1 MIVDNDGEMDSITD
15 AEPAALQNDT
25 KFPSLSSEEN
35 GYHMGTPPPIS
46 LDSDIQPCAVDTVD
60 IQDSG
65 PASLTTVSDTVSSS
79 VSSDYKV
86 ITESES
92 VEKCGSGTN
101 NLLRTDIL
109 CAESSTDDQMSSGTF
124 SQDEISPRYAEL
136 PESLSVEKRRTQSS
150 SDAPRMPE
158 TFSELRRRSSASQKQ
173 DRTLSVETR
182 STSIASDASEQEI
195 PPTTPRSD
203 PGDVASP
210 GSESQSKFDYDNTS
224 APEKSSTDLMTQSIY
239 VGSDDSEVSSESHL
253 STMQT
258 TQQTISS
265 SEDSNAKV
273 TTMVTEESVF
283 ESVIKLSEN
292 VTENILE
299 ETKTITKST
308 KMAVEESIV
317 LQESTD
323 SSEEKLLK
331 TEDSSAADN
340 KTQSIKLVST
350 ESSVMVTKTDTRT
363 YSDVL
368 KSDKYSDSKQTVT
381 TSSSASQRKSSLG
394 QQAAAEVLKTDSVL
408 QMVGSSSK
416 SSSETDKAKKL
427 SYSEV
432 VKSENNKSQDKKDSN
447 KDPIADWG
455 KPLGLPSPIRP
466 STPAKQPKKNED
478 ESVDSNKVYKFID
491 DLINVSISVLYLQK
505 NDAIEPVWMDL
516 AYVPHHGASNYT
528 TEEFFKRV
536 RARYY
541 VFSGVDPSREVFNAL
556 IEAKKTWENKDQGDK
571 MILNLNLVLT
581 TICFQK

>member
-1 MIVDNDGEMDSITD
+1 MSKDSREKSEAKEDETEEEE
-15 AEPAALQNDT
+15 EP
-25 KFPSLSSEEN
+25 
-35 GYHMGTPPPIS
+35 
-46 LDSDIQPCAVDTVD
+46 
-60 IQDSG
+60 
-65 PASLTTVSDTVSSS
+65 
-79 VSSDYKV
+79 SSDYK
-86 ITESES
+86 IPEASS
-92 VEKCGSGTN
+92 GMEKVVRQMALDSG
-101 NLLRTDIL
+101 
-109 CAESSTDDQMSSGTF
+109 TDDQASSGTF
-124 SQDEISPRYAEL
+124 SQDDMSPRFADL
-136 PESLSVEKRRTQSS
+136 PQQLAPSPQLARTTS
-150 SDAPRMPE
+150 APITANDSTTENIFRE
-158 TFSELRRRSSASQKQ
+158 VKSAKA
-173 DRTLSVETR
+173 DRTLSMETR
-182 STSIASDASEQEI
+182 TTSIASDASEQEI

-224 APEKSSTDLMTQSIY
+224 APEKSSNDLMTQSIY

-331 TEDSSAADN
+331 NEDSSAAEN

-368 KSDKYSDSKQTVT
+368 KSDSKQTVT

-447 KDPIADWG
+447 QDPIADWG

-478 ESVDSNKVYKFID
+478 ESVDTNKVH
-491 DLINVSISVLYLQK
+491 NV
-505 NDAIEPVWMDL
+505 
-516 AYVPHHGASNYT
+516 
-528 TEEFFKRV
+528 
-536 RARYY
+536 
-541 VFSGVDPSREVFNAL
+541 
-556 IEAKKTWENKDQGDK
+556 
-571 MILNLNLVLT
+571 
-581 TICFQK
+581 

>member
-1 MIVDNDGEMDSITD
+1 MIADTGGKKDAKIEDNS
-15 AEPAALQNDT
+15 ALIGNDT
-25 KFPSLSSEEN
+25 NFPSMTSDED

-46 LDSDIQPCAVDTVD
+46 LDSDIQPCAVDSDV
-60 IQDSG
+60 QDSG
-65 PASLTTVSDTVSSS
+65 PASLTAVSETVSST

-92 VEKCGSGTN
+92 VEKCSSGTN

-109 CAESSTDDQMSSGTF
+109 CADSSTDDQMSSGTF

-136 PESLSVEKRRTQSS
+136 PQSLSVEKRRTQSS
-150 SDAPRMPE
+150 TEAPRIE
-158 TFSELRRRSSASQKQ
+158 TEMFSELRRRSSASQKQ

-203 PGDVASP
+203 PGDVVSP
-210 GSESQSKFDYDNTS
+210 GSESQSKFDYGNVS
-224 APEKSSTDLMTQSIY
+224 APEAEKSSDDIMTQSIY
-239 VGSDDSEVSSESHL
+239 VGSEDSEMSSESHL
-253 STMQT
+253 STLQT

-317 LQESTD
+317 LQEGAD

-331 TEDSSAADN
+331 TEDSSAAEN

-368 KSDKYSDSKQTVT
+368 KSDKYSDSKQTLT
-381 TSSSASQRKSSLG
+381 TASSSAQRKSSLG

-408 QMVGSSSK
+408 SMVGSSSQ
-416 SSSETDKAKKL
+416 SSSETDKTKKL

-432 VKSENNKSQDKKDSN
+432 VKSESNKSQDKKDT
-447 KDPIADWG
+447 KEDPIADWG

-466 STPAKQPKKNED
+466 STPAKQPKKTED
-478 ESVDSNKVYKFID
+478 ESVDTNKVYSKSDEDFID
-491 DLINVSISVLYLQK
+491 
-505 NDAIEPVWMDL
+505 
-516 AYVPHHGASNYT
+516 
-528 TEEFFKRV
+528 
-536 RARYY
+536 
-541 VFSGVDPSREVFNAL
+541 
-556 IEAKKTWENKDQGDK
+556 
-571 MILNLNLVLT
+571 LNL
-581 TICFQK
+581 I

>member
-1 MIVDNDGEMDSITD
+1 MIVDNDGEMESKTD
-15 AEPAALQNDT
+15 AEPAALRNDT
-25 KFPSLSSEEN
+25 KFPSLSSEED

-46 LDSDIQPCAVDTVD
+46 LDSDIQPCAVDTAD

-65 PASLTTVSDTVSSS
+65 PASLTAVSETVSSS

-86 ITESES
+86 ITQSES

-136 PESLSVEKRRTQSS
+136 PESLSVDKRRTQSS
-150 SDAPRMPE
+150 SEAPRMPE

-210 GSESQSKFDYDNTS
+210 GSESQSKFDYDNTC
-224 APEKSSTDLMTQSIY
+224 APEKSSNDLMTQSLY

-331 TEDSSAADN
+331 TEDSSAAEN

-368 KSDKYSDSKQTVT
+368 KSDSKQTVT

-408 QMVGSSSK
+408 QMVGSSPK
-416 SSSETDKAKKL
+416 SSTETDKAKKL

-447 KDPIADWG
+447 QDPIADWG

-478 ESVDSNKVYKFID
+478 ESVDSNKVYKYNIYNKFID
-491 DLINVSISVLYLQK
+491 DLIMYIS
-505 NDAIEPVWMDL
+505 
-516 AYVPHHGASNYT
+516 
-528 TEEFFKRV
+528 
-536 RARYY
+536 
-541 VFSGVDPSREVFNAL
+541 FNCRR
-556 IEAKKTWENKDQGDK
+556 
-571 MILNLNLVLT
+571 MMP
-581 TICFQK
+581 

>member
-1 MIVDNDGEMDSITD
+1 MIVDKEDAMDSKTEE
-15 AEPAALQNDT
+15 EPASNRNDT
-25 KFPSLSSEEN
+25 NFPSLSSEED

-46 LDSDIQPCAVDTVD
+46 LGSDIQPCAVD
-60 IQDSG
+60 SG
-65 PASLTTVSDTVSSS
+65 PASLTAVETETVSSS

-92 VEKCGSGTN
+92 VEKYSGGPN
-101 NLLRTDIL
+101 SLRADIL

-124 SQDEISPRYAEL
+124 SQDEISPRYAQL

-150 SDAPRMPE
+150 SDAPRMTQE

-203 PGDVASP
+203 PGDLVSP
-210 GSESQSKFDYDNTS
+210 GSESQSKFDYDDNTT
-224 APEKSSTDLMTQSIY
+224 APEKSSNDIMTQSMY
-239 VGSDDSEVSSESHL
+239 VGSDDSEMSSESHL

-308 KMAVEESIV
+308 KLAVEESIV
-317 LQESTD
+317 LQEGTD
-323 SSEEKLLK
+323 SSDEKLLK
-331 TEDSSAADN
+331 TEASSDTEN

-381 TSSSASQRKSSLG
+381 TSSSASQRKGSLG
-394 QQAAAEVLKTDSVL
+394 QQAAAEVLKTESVL
-408 QMVGSSSK
+408 QMVGSSSQ
-416 SSSETDKAKKL
+416 SSSESDKTKKL

-432 VKSENNKSQDKKDSN
+432 VKSDNNKSQDKKDS
-447 KDPIADWG
+447 KEDPIADWG

-478 ESVDSNKVYKFID
+478 ESVDTNKVCIEINS
-491 DLINVSISVLYLQK
+491 LI
-505 NDAIEPVWMDL
+505 
-516 AYVPHHGASNYT
+516 
-528 TEEFFKRV
+528 
-536 RARYY
+536 
-541 VFSGVDPSREVFNAL
+541 
-556 IEAKKTWENKDQGDK
+556 
-571 MILNLNLVLT
+571 
-581 TICFQK
+581 

>member
-1 MIVDNDGEMDSITD
+1 MIVDNADAMDSKT
-15 AEPAALQNDT
+15 EEKPASNKNDT
-25 KFPSLSSEEN
+25 NFPSLSSEED

-46 LDSDIQPCAVDTVD
+46 LDSDIQPCAVD
-60 IQDSG
+60 SG
-65 PASLTTVSDTVSSS
+65 PTSLTSAETETVSSS

-86 ITESES
+86 ITESKS
-92 VEKCGSGTN
+92 VEKCSAGTDI
-101 NLLRTDIL
+101 LRADIL

-124 SQDEISPRYAEL
+124 SQDEISPRYAQL

-150 SDAPRMPE
+150 SDAPRMTQE

-203 PGDVASP
+203 PGDLVSP
-210 GSESQSKFDYDNTS
+210 GSESQSKFDYDDQTT
-224 APEKSSTDLMTQSIY
+224 APEKSSNDIMTQSIY
-239 VGSDDSEVSSESHL
+239 VGSDDSEMSSESHL

-308 KMAVEESIV
+308 KLAVEESIV
-317 LQESTD
+317 LQEGTD
-323 SSEEKLLK
+323 SSDEKLLK
-331 TEDSSAADN
+331 TEDLSDAEN

-368 KSDKYSDSKQTVT
+368 KSDSKQTVT

-394 QQAAAEVLKTDSVL
+394 QQAAAEVLKTESVL
-408 QMVGSSSK
+408 QMVGSSSASQ

-432 VKSENNKSQDKKDSN
+432 VKSDNNKSQDKKDS
-447 KDPIADWG
+447 KEDPIADWG

-466 STPAKQPKKNED
+466 STPAKQPKKHEEESED
-478 ESVDSNKVYKFID
+478 TNKV
-491 DLINVSISVLYLQK
+491 
-505 NDAIEPVWMDL
+505 
-516 AYVPHHGASNYT
+516 
-528 TEEFFKRV
+528 
-536 RARYY
+536 
-541 VFSGVDPSREVFNAL
+541 
-556 IEAKKTWENKDQGDK
+556 
-571 MILNLNLVLT
+571 
-581 TICFQK
+581 

>member
-1 MIVDNDGEMDSITD
+1 MIVDNAEAMDSKTEEKPASNKTD
-15 AEPAALQNDT
+15 TN
-25 KFPSLSSEEN
+25 FPSLSSEED

-46 LDSDIQPCAVDTVD
+46 LDSDIQPCAVD
-60 IQDSG
+60 SG
-65 PASLTTVSDTVSSS
+65 PTSLTSAETETVSSS

-86 ITESES
+86 ITESKS
-92 VEKCGSGTN
+92 VEKCSAGTDI
-101 NLLRTDIL
+101 LRADIL

-124 SQDEISPRYAEL
+124 SQDEISPRYAQL

-150 SDAPRMPE
+150 SDAPRMTQE

-203 PGDVASP
+203 PGDLVSP
-210 GSESQSKFDYDNTS
+210 GSESQSKFDYDDQTT
-224 APEKSSTDLMTQSIY
+224 APEKSSNDIMTQSIY
-239 VGSDDSEVSSESHL
+239 VGSDDSEMSSESHL

-308 KMAVEESIV
+308 KLAVEESIV
-317 LQESTD
+317 LQEGTD
-323 SSEEKLLK
+323 SSDEKLLK
-331 TEDSSAADN
+331 TEDLSDAEN

-368 KSDKYSDSKQTVT
+368 KSDSKQTVT

-394 QQAAAEVLKTDSVL
+394 QQAAAEVLKTESVL
-408 QMVGSSSK
+408 QMVGSSSASQ

-432 VKSENNKSQDKKDSN
+432 VKSDNNKSQDKKDS
-447 KDPIADWG
+447 KEDPIADWG

-466 STPAKQPKKNED
+466 STPAKQPKKHEEESED
-478 ESVDSNKVYKFID
+478 TNKV
-491 DLINVSISVLYLQK
+491 
-505 NDAIEPVWMDL
+505 
-516 AYVPHHGASNYT
+516 
-528 TEEFFKRV
+528 
-536 RARYY
+536 
-541 VFSGVDPSREVFNAL
+541 
-556 IEAKKTWENKDQGDK
+556 
-571 MILNLNLVLT
+571 
-581 TICFQK
+581 

>member
-1 MIVDNDGEMDSITD
+1 MIVDNAEAMDSKT
-15 AEPAALQNDT
+15 EEKPASNKNDT
-25 KFPSLSSEEN
+25 NFPSLSSEED

-46 LDSDIQPCAVDTVD
+46 LDSDIQPCAVD
-60 IQDSG
+60 SG
-65 PASLTTVSDTVSSS
+65 PTSLTSAETETVSSS

-86 ITESES
+86 ITESKS
-92 VEKCGSGTN
+92 VEKCSAGTDI
-101 NLLRTDIL
+101 LRADIL

-124 SQDEISPRYAEL
+124 SQDEISPRYAQL

-150 SDAPRMPE
+150 SDAPRMTQE

-203 PGDVASP
+203 PGDLVSP
-210 GSESQSKFDYDNTS
+210 GSESQSKFDYDDQTT
-224 APEKSSTDLMTQSIY
+224 APEKSSNDIMTQSIY
-239 VGSDDSEVSSESHL
+239 VGSDDSEMSSESHL

-308 KMAVEESIV
+308 KLAVEESIV
-317 LQESTD
+317 LQEGTD
-323 SSEEKLLK
+323 SSDEKLLK
-331 TEDSSAADN
+331 TEDLSDAEN

-368 KSDKYSDSKQTVT
+368 KSDSKQTVT

-394 QQAAAEVLKTDSVL
+394 QQAAAEVLKTESVL
-408 QMVGSSSK
+408 QMVGSSSASQ

-432 VKSENNKSQDKKDSN
+432 VKSDNNKSQDKKDS
-447 KDPIADWG
+447 KEDPIADWG

-466 STPAKQPKKNED
+466 STPAKQPKKHEEESED
-478 ESVDSNKVYKFID
+478 TNKV
-491 DLINVSISVLYLQK
+491 
-505 NDAIEPVWMDL
+505 
-516 AYVPHHGASNYT
+516 
-528 TEEFFKRV
+528 
-536 RARYY
+536 
-541 VFSGVDPSREVFNAL
+541 
-556 IEAKKTWENKDQGDK
+556 
-571 MILNLNLVLT
+571 
-581 TICFQK
+581 